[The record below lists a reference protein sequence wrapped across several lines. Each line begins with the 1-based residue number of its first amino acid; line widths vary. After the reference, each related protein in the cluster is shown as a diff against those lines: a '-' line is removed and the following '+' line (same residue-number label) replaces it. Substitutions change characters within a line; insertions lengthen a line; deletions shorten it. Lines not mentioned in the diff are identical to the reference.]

1 MKNKTRDYIMKSNFK
16 LLATVA
22 ISILSISLYATITPP
37 PTPQDVPLDGG
48 MLVLL
53 SAAAGY
59 AANKMKKGKAEEV
72 SE

>member
-1 MKNKTRDYIMKSNFK
+1 MKSNFK
-16 LLATVA
+16 LLATVVVGV
-22 ISILSISLYATITPP
+22 ISLSLYATITPP

-72 SE
+72 TE